1 MARCS
6 IALCYRKLPLDRD
19 QRVALGTPAGVIEPA
34 GPLARPTG
42 MRQTPILIAAFLS
55 LLASAAVAQP
65 DREAA
70 KVKDFG
76 QRMFAT
82 KSFAKK
88 TTACF
93 VRTYDAAH
101 LARHPKQT
109 VSAMKMLI
117 AGEKLEGATAFS
129 YSYKLGVNFRDRK
142 GDYASSYDC
151 GYAEVSDA
159 KLGAEVSCHD
169 GCEAGGIAIALA
181 PNSKAIIVK
190 LESVAVWLAD
200 KPQDESAQFEFKGGA
215 DDRVFRLERVDME
228 NCKSLIKVGDEVAAL
243 QPE

>member
-1 MARCS
+1 
-6 IALCYRKLPLDRD
+6 
-19 QRVALGTPAGVIEPA
+19 
-34 GPLARPTG
+34 
-42 MRQTPILIAAFLS
+42 MRQTPILIAAFVS

-70 KVKDFG
+70 KMRDFA

-82 KSFAKK
+82 KSLDQKPA
-88 TTACF
+88 ACF

-109 VSAMKMLI
+109 VTAMKMLI
-117 AGEKLEGATAFS
+117 AGETLEGGSSIS
-129 YSYKLGVNFRDRK
+129 YSYKLGVNFRNRN
-142 GDYASSYDC
+142 GDYASNYDC
-151 GYAEVSDA
+151 GYPEVSDA

-169 GCEAGGIAIALA
+169 GCEAGGIVIALA
-181 PNSKAIIVK
+181 RNSKAIIVK